1 MQTQKRPPAV
11 TTQDIARAS
20 GVSTATVSYVLTGR
34 TGVRISQKTRERVL
48 ETARRLQYRPN
59 GLATALRKG
68 RTNTIGIVAPFSVAG
83 ATSFSQLVYGKDLT
97 LALTFSA
104 ARAGMGVMVYVDT
117 CEFPLRPEQVTDRRV
132 DGVILSGTYGA
143 QQWIDTVQA
152 SNTPFVEIGTA
163 FGEWQVHADNRQGA
177 TLAAQHLISQG
188 HRRIVYWR
196 GPDSSLAARERAEA
210 FADALAA
217 AGIPL
222 SDCPMVYDLADV
234 EREFSARNRPT
245 ALFTY
250 NDKRAIDA
258 LHIFRKLGIRVPED
272 VSLVG
277 FDDDVRAS
285 SSIPPLTT
293 VQSPVEQ
300 IAATATDLLLRQIEG
315 EPPPESAIRIPTRL
329 IVRDSTA
336 PVAVAQ
342 G

>member
-34 TGVRISQKTRERVL
+34 TGVRISQKTRDRVL

-68 RTNTIGIVAPFSVAG
+68 RTNTLGIVAPFSVAG

-143 QQWIDTVQA
+143 QQWIDSVRA

-163 FGEWQVHADNRQGA
+163 FGEWQVHSDNRQGA
-177 TLAAQHLISQG
+177 RLAAQHLLSLG
-188 HRRIVYWR
+188 HRKIAYWR
-196 GPDSSLAARERAEA
+196 GPDSSLSARERAES
-210 FADALAA
+210 FTNEVVA
-217 AGIPL
+217 AGISPSNCPL
-222 SDCPMVYDLADV
+222 VYEAEEIEVL
-234 EREFSARNRPT
+234 FSQRDRPT

-258 LHIFRKLGIRVPED
+258 LHLFRKLAIRVPQD

-293 VQSPVEQ
+293 IQSPVEQ
-300 IAATATDLLLRQIEG
+300 LAAAATDLLLRQIDG
-315 EPPPESAIRIPTRL
+315 ESPPLEPIRIPTHL
-329 IVRDSTA
+329 IVRESTA
-336 PVAVAQ
+336 LTRD
-342 G
+342 